1 MSDLICDAFNYCAS
15 SFNVGKW
22 GYMIVYIIAIEN
34 LEKTKAENKRK
45 YYMKF
50 HLEDNSGVE
59 FTAC

>member
-1 MSDLICDAFNYCAS
+1 
-15 SFNVGKW
+15 
-22 GYMIVYIIAIEN
+22 MIVYIIAIEN